1 MTMEP
6 EITLRH
12 ATADDAPAITRAII
26 MAFGEDMT
34 RRLCGDRGHEIIE
47 RLVRMDNTQ
56 YSYRNTIVCLADG
69 AVAGAICG
77 YDGAKLHELRQ
88 PVLDML
94 REECGT
100 QISVT
105 DETSAGEFYLDSVGV
120 MPEMRG
126 LGIGARLL
134 ERMRDEAFATGHDR
148 VGLLV
153 DDINPKAERLYQRL
167 GFRRVGEVSFIGH
180 TMHHMQCEKTK

>member
-12 ATADDAPAITRAII
+12 ATADDAPAIARAII

-47 RLVRMDNTQ
+47 RIVRREDTQ
-56 YSYRNTIVCLADG
+56 YSYHNCAVCEVG
-69 AVAGAICG
+69 GIVAGAVCG
-77 YDGAKLHELRQ
+77 YDGARLHELRQ
-88 PVLDML
+88 PVLDIL
-94 REECGT
+94 REECGLRIT
-100 QISVT
+100 VT
-105 DETSAGEFYLDSVGV
+105 DETSAGEFYIDSVGV

-126 LGIGARLL
+126 RGIGARLL
-134 ERMRDEAFATGHDR
+134 EWMRDEAFAAGHGR

-153 DDINPKAERLYQRL
+153 DDINPKAEKLYHRL

-180 TMHHMQCEKTK
+180 TMHRMQCEKPQ

>member
-1 MTMEP
+1 MTSNP
-6 EITLRH
+6 QITLRR
-12 ATADDAPAITRAII
+12 ATPDDAPAIARAIT

-34 RRLCGDRGHEIIE
+34 RRLCGDRGPEIIE
-47 RLVRMDNTQ
+47 RIVRMDDTQ
-56 YSYRNTIVCLADG
+56 YSYRNTIVCLVGDV
-69 AVAGAICG
+69 VAGAICG
-77 YDGAKLHELRQ
+77 YDGARLHELRR
-88 PVLDML
+88 PVLEIL

-100 QISVT
+100 RITVT

-126 LGIGARLL
+126 HGIGARLL
-134 ERMRDEAFATGHDR
+134 ERMRNEAFAAGHDR

-153 DDINPKAERLYQRL
+153 DDINPKAEKLYQRL

-180 TMHHMQCEKTK
+180 TMHHMQCEKPE

>member
-1 MTMEP
+1 MSTTH

-12 ATADDAPAITRAII
+12 ATVDDAPVIARAIT

-34 RRLCGDRGHEIIE
+34 QRLCGDRGDEIIE
-47 RLVRMDNTQ
+47 RIVRMENTQ
-56 YSYRNTIVCLADG
+56 YSYRNTMVCLVDG
-69 AVAGAICG
+69 VVAGAICG
-77 YDGAKLHELRQ
+77 YDGARLHELRQ
-88 PVLDML
+88 PVLDFL

-100 QISVT
+100 QITVT
-105 DETSAGEFYLDSVGV
+105 DETSTGEFYLDSVGV

-126 LGIGARLL
+126 LGVGARLL
-134 ERMRDEAFATGHDR
+134 EGMRDEAFAAGHRR

-153 DDINPKAERLYQRL
+153 DDINPKAEKLYTRL

-180 TMHHMQCEKTK
+180 RMHHMQCMKPE